1 MKKSILLFILSLQ
14 LFSSFSQEGKDLT
27 IFENSKKWKQEIIKF
42 PLDWAPKLNLTGF
55 EELLFS
61 PKWKDTKSDDF
72 WSLVIGWKVNAT
84 LPLPLKTIEYNLY
97 SYFDG
102 LMKPNHW
109 AQKFPA
115 PIVHLRKN
123 KHGFYGTMTFFD
135 GFHTGK
141 VIIVNILGTQKFYK
155 EYNKSVVSFRLSTKK
170 FHHKVWN
177 KLTSIKIKRDEFD
190 LINLDTTWSKEV
202 LRFPARNMNYTGVG
216 EVRFPPKGWK
226 NPKHNNFW
234 SYTYAWSI
242 NVNRKFSEKELE
254 IDLVKYFNSLN
265 QIDINDIKN
274 KHYSSAIITKT
285 KQNGATI
292 FYNGR
297 LKIFD
302 RFATNKM
309 IRLNVLI
316 ESHYCKKKR
325 KTTIL
330 FKFSPKAFKHLTWE
344 MLEKVKLYSNSCDL

>member
-1 MKKSILLFILSLQ
+1 MKKLAIILTIVFFGFSGLSQNKEEL
-14 LFSSFSQEGKDLT
+14 K
-27 IFENSKKWKQEIIKF
+27 IFENSKNWKQEIIKF

-61 PKWKDTKSDDF
+61 PKWEDTKSDYF
-72 WSLVIGWKVNAT
+72 WSLLIGWKVNTT

-109 AQKFPA
+109 IQKFPA

-141 VIIVNILGTQKFYK
+141 VIIVNILGEQKFYK
-155 EYNKSVVSFRLSTKK
+155 EHHKSVITFRLSPKS
-170 FHHKVWN
+170 FHHKIWG
-177 KLTSIKIKRDEFD
+177 KLTSIKIKKDEFD
-190 LINLDTTWSKEV
+190 LIDLGATWGKEV
-202 LRFPARNMNYTGVG
+202 LRFPSRNMNYTGVG
-216 EVRFPPKGWK
+216 EVRFPPKGWR
-226 NPKHNNFW
+226 NSKHNNFW
-234 SYTYAWSI
+234 SYTYAWNI
-242 NVNRKFSEKELE
+242 NLDRKIPEKELA

-265 QIDINDIKN
+265 QINMNDTKN
-274 KHYSSAIITKT
+274 KHYSSAIVTKV
-285 KQNGATI
+285 KQNQATT

-309 IRLNVLI
+309 MSLNVLI
-316 ESHYCKKKR
+316 ESHYCKKNR

-330 FKFSPKAFKHLTWE
+330 FKFSPKEFKHRTWE
-344 MLEKVKLYSNSCDL
+344 MLEKVNLKSDLCE